1 MAIREHTLGNGLE
14 IIAEVN
20 ERAYSAAFGFF
31 VRAGSRDETLELSGV
46 SHFLEHMV
54 FKGTANRSA
63 DQVNRELDE
72 IGSQS
77 NAYTSEE
84 QTVFYAAVLPEYQDR
99 TIELLADMMRPALRP
114 DDFETEKQVILE
126 EIAKYDDQPPFGAF
140 EKALDYHF
148 AGHALGRN
156 ILGSVKSVSDLQV
169 GPMQRYFDHHY
180 CPRNMTLVA
189 SGNLNFDRL
198 VRRAETY
205 CGNWEDVAA
214 SHDPQRTSRVVSHLS
229 VSAHTHEL
237 ATQQYVVLVSDAP
250 AVDDT
255 MRFAA
260 RVLAT
265 IIGDDSGSR
274 MFWELVDTGLAD
286 VAAMGPHE
294 YEGTGVCLTYLCCQ
308 GDAVT
313 ENLAAI
319 QRILETS
326 ERDGIT
332 SQELEQ
338 AVNKISSQIVLSSE
352 RPMSR
357 LHAVGSSWLSRREYT
372 TVRETVGR
380 YRNVTLDD
388 LHEVLKRFPYSR
400 YSAVAVGPNGDV
412 KWPAKPSPIGH
423 D

>member
-1 MAIREHTLGNGLE
+1 LAIREHTLENGLE

-20 ERAYSAAFGFF
+20 ERAYSAAYGFF
-31 VRAGSRDETLELSGV
+31 VKAGSRDEAIELSGV

-99 TIELLADMMRPALRP
+99 TIELLGDMMRPALRA

-148 AGHALGRN
+148 SGHSLGRN

-169 GPMQRYFDHHY
+169 GPMQGYFDSHY
-180 CPRNMTLVA
+180 CPRNITLIA
-189 SGNLNFDRL
+189 SGNVDFDRL
-198 VRRAETY
+198 VEGAKSH
-205 CGNWEDVAA
+205 CNHWDDVPA
-214 SHDPQRTSRVVSHLS
+214 SHDPQRTSRVASHLS
-229 VSAHTHEL
+229 TTALTHEL

-250 AVDDT
+250 AADDE

-260 RVLAT
+260 RALAT
-265 IIGDDSGSR
+265 IVGDDSGSR
-274 MFWELVDTGLAD
+274 MFWDMVDTGRAD

-308 GDAVT
+308 GDAVA

-319 QRILETS
+319 QRIFQTA
-326 ERDGIT
+326 ERDGVT
-332 SQELEQ
+332 AQELEQ
-338 AVNKISSQIVLSSE
+338 AVNKICSQIVLSSE

-357 LHAVGSSWLSRREYT
+357 LFSVGTNWLSRREYT
-372 TVRETVGR
+372 TVREVVQR
-380 YRNVTLDD
+380 YRNITLND
-388 LHEVLKRFPYSR
+388 LHEVMARFPYSHH
-400 YSAVAVGPNGDV
+400 SAVAVGPNGNV
-412 KWPAKPSPIGH
+412 EWPSSSP
-423 D
+423 

>member
-1 MAIREHTLGNGLE
+1 MAIREHTLENGLE

-20 ERAYSAAFGFF
+20 ERAYSAAYGFF
-31 VRAGSRDETLELSGV
+31 VKAGSRDEAIELSGV

-99 TIELLADMMRPALRP
+99 TIELLGDMMRPALRV

-148 AGHALGRN
+148 SGHSLGRN

-169 GPMQRYFDHHY
+169 GPMQGYFESHY
-180 CPRNMTLVA
+180 CPRNISLIA
-189 SGNLNFDRL
+189 SGNVDFDRL
-198 VRRAETY
+198 VEGAKSH
-205 CGNWEDVAA
+205 CSHWDDVPA
-214 SHDPQRTSRVVSHLS
+214 SHDPQRTSRVASHLS
-229 VSAHTHEL
+229 TTALTHEL

-250 AVDDT
+250 AADDE

-265 IIGDDSGSR
+265 IVGDDSGSR
-274 MFWELVDTGLAD
+274 MFWDMVDTGRAD

-308 GDAVT
+308 RDAVA

-319 QRILETS
+319 QRIFQTA
-326 ERDGIT
+326 ERDGVT
-332 SQELEQ
+332 AQELEQ
-338 AVNKISSQIVLSSE
+338 AVNKICSQIVLSSE

-357 LHAVGSSWLSRREYT
+357 LFSVGTNWLSRREYT
-372 TVRETVGR
+372 TVREVVQR
-380 YRNVTLDD
+380 YRNITLND
-388 LHEVLKRFPYSR
+388 LHEVMARFPYSR
-400 YSAVAVGPNGDV
+400 HSAVAVGPNGNV
-412 KWPAKPSPIGH
+412 EWPSSSS
-423 D
+423 